1 MDEDGGYW
9 TGYNFRD
16 DVIWPREKTTW
27 TTGAILLAADALTE
41 HTGAARLF
49 IQSTLMVE
57 SAVDK
62 TDQSLHAKT
71 EH

>member
-16 DVIWPREKTTW
+16 KVIWPKEKTTW
-27 TTGAILLAADALTE
+27 TAGAILLAADALIE

-49 IQSTLMVE
+49 TQAIEIPNTIE
-57 SAVDK
+57 NNFFA
-62 TDQSLHAKT
+62 
-71 EH
+71 